1 MSKRLTLDEQKICSV
16 NGKERY
22 GREKESLITEKHG
35 GMDCCVF
42 LWIVN
47 ISKSINSK

>member
-1 MSKRLTLDEQKICSV
+1 MSRRFVTV

-22 GREKESLITEKHG
+22 GKEKESLITEKHG

-47 ISKSINSK
+47 INNNINSK